1 MQAPPSEIAVINPAT
16 EEEIGRV
23 PDAGPSRVDEVVSQ
37 ARRCFAGAE
46 WRGRNGSEKERIL
59 LAIADAIDNER
70 KSLGELVSRETGK
83 TLAEALGGDVDG
95 ASDAFRYYA
104 GAVRRICGETI
115 PVDGKFLNY
124 TMREP
129 VGVVGAIV
137 PWNFPL
143 CIAAWKVAP
152 ALACGCSVVLK
163 PSELTP
169 LSALRLA
176 ELAITA
182 GLPAGAFQVVTGY
195 GATAG
200 EAIAR
205 HMDIDKITFT
215 GSPKTARRLL
225 TASAESNL
233 KPVSLELGGKSPNIV
248 FADADL
254 DAAVRKALWGIFH
267 NKGEVCTA
275 GSRLLLEES
284 IHDEF
289 VDRLATRA
297 ARLRIGNPL
306 DPKTEMGSQVSVPQM
321 ERILGYIDRAKQ
333 SGAVLRCGGKRFGKV
348 GCFIEP
354 TIFSEVLPSM
364 EIAQEEVFGPVLSV
378 LRFREEAEAIAIAN
392 GTAYGLAAAVWTRDL
407 RRAHRMAAALQAG
420 VVWIN
425 TYNEFDTATP
435 FGGVKQSGFG
445 RDLGLAALEQYTHV
459 KSVWVAL

>member
-1 MQAPPSEIAVINPAT
+1 VQAPPSEIAVINPAT

-306 DPKTEMGSQVSVPQM
+306 DPKTEMGSQVSVAHM
-321 ERILGYIDRAKQ
+321 ERILSYIDRAKQ

>member
-306 DPKTEMGSQVSVPQM
+306 DPKTEMGSQVSVAHM
-321 ERILGYIDRAKQ
+321 ERILSYIDRAKQ

>member
-1 MQAPPSEIAVINPAT
+1 VQAPPSEIAVINPAT

>member
-1 MQAPPSEIAVINPAT
+1 
-16 EEEIGRV
+16 
-23 PDAGPSRVDEVVSQ
+23 
-37 ARRCFAGAE
+37 
-46 WRGRNGSEKERIL
+46 
-59 LAIADAIDNER
+59 
-70 KSLGELVSRETGK
+70 
-83 TLAEALGGDVDG
+83 
-95 ASDAFRYYA
+95 
-104 GAVRRICGETI
+104 
-115 PVDGKFLNY
+115 
-124 TMREP
+124 
-129 VGVVGAIV
+129 
-137 PWNFPL
+137 
-143 CIAAWKVAP
+143 
-152 ALACGCSVVLK
+152 VVLK

-306 DPKTEMGSQVSVPQM
+306 DPKTEMGSQVSVAHM

>member
-306 DPKTEMGSQVSVPQM
+306 DPKTEMGSQVSVAHM